1 MEKIRVLVVDDH
13 PVVRSGIKKV
23 VELEEDI
30 EIVAEAG
37 TAQAAI
43 KEVAATKPDVV
54 LMDLDLPDKSG
65 IEVTAEIKDRFPEVG
80 VVALTIHDDREHLLE
95 MVRAGAAGYVLKDVE
110 PGGLVGA
117 IRAVNDGNSYM
128 SPPAAKKLIGEF
140 TRLTNA
146 REEQKLNGLTARE
159 EEVLLLLAHGH
170 SNKQIG
176 AALSISEKTVKNH
189 VTSIFRKIGVGDRT
203 EAALY
208 AIRKGLVELN

>member
-1 MEKIRVLVVDDH
+1 MDKIRVLVVDDH
-13 PVVRSGIKKV
+13 PVVRTGIKKV
-23 VELEEDI
+23 VELEDDM

-37 TAQAAI
+37 TGQAAI
-43 KEVAATKPDVV
+43 EGVAAAKPDVV

-65 IEVTAEIKDRFPEVG
+65 IEVTAEIKDKYPEVG
-80 VVALTIHDDREHLLE
+80 VVALTIHDDRDHLLE
-95 MVRAGAAGYVLKDVE
+95 MVRAGAAGYLLKDIE

-117 IRAVNDGNSYM
+117 IRAVNEGNSYM
-128 SPPAAKKLIGEF
+128 SPPATKKLLGEF
-140 TRLTNA
+140 TRMANG
-146 REEQKLNGLTARE
+146 REQDKIDGLTARE
-159 EEVLLLLAHGH
+159 EEVLHLLAHGQ

-176 AALSISEKTVKNH
+176 ASLSISEKTVKNH